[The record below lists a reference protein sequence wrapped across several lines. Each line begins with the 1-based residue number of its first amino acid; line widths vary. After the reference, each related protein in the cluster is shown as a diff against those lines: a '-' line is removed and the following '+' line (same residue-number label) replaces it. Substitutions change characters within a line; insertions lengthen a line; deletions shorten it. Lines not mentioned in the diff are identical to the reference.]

1 MYMKTYTKFESIPKD
16 QPQRIEK
23 HVGNEENEYCHM
35 QRVRMDVQETVVGLS
50 PNVDDGIDQKRE
62 LQARTNGMEESIFG
76 FNEVTCQL

>member
-1 MYMKTYTKFESIPKD
+1 
-16 QPQRIEK
+16 
-23 HVGNEENEYCHM
+23 M